1 MAEVNLKTKVEAGK
15 NFFHFYDKTG
25 SYDKNKNP
33 NGWNGP
39 NNNISSVTGAV
50 VRIYLPKQE
59 NYTEVVV
66 FPNLPRTDCV
76 GIEIIP
82 ADISLDTFPPGVYR
96 FEYVITFH
104 DGKMIA
110 TSYYLFHI
118 EPLCCCV
125 EKRRQKTNLMDAS
138 SDAAKKYYEMAMLL
152 DNVEW
157 ASCAGNLEK
166 AQEICDLLWTKC
178 GCCC

>member
-1 MAEVNLKTKVEAGK
+1 MAEVNLKVKVEAGK

-39 NNNISSVTGAV
+39 NNQISSVSNAV
-50 VRIYLPKQE
+50 VRVYLPKQD

-76 GIEIIP
+76 GMEIIP
-82 ADISLDTFPPGVYR
+82 EDISLDSFPPGVYR
-96 FEYVITFH
+96 FEYVITFQN
-104 DGKMIA
+104 GYEIA
-110 TSYYLFHI
+110 ESKYLFHI

-125 EKRRQKTNLMDAS
+125 EKRRAKTDLKNPS
-138 SDAAKKYYEMAMLL
+138 SDLTKKYMEMAMLL
-152 DNVEW
+152 DNVQY
-157 ASCAGNLEK
+157 AACAGRMDE
-166 AQEICDLLWTKC
+166 AQEICDSLWTKC